1 MAQHSQQQPTATLDE
16 FEAQVKPSYEYASY
30 DIDCLHEVF
39 NENAKYYRATMTGL
53 GMRISDFLN
62 NPSTIKLHLSGVK
75 NYDSFPALAL
85 APPRAAPPGSL
96 ADALAQRRSLP
107 QFGQPMTA
115 AELSDL
121 LHGALAS
128 NHTLQPAYAPDQ
140 VMHRKPYPSGGG
152 LYPVEFYVAIL
163 DVAGIA
169 PCLAH
174 YDGIRGDL
182 RVVRDTLSLADI
194 NGVMTTPFQPGEAPS
209 VVIFMSG
216 VFQRSTNKYGSK
228 GYKFAM
234 IEVGAAGQTL
244 QLVSTALRLNSLF
257 WSSFFDDEV
266 ERLLGIDGVSESVI
280 TAFMVG
286 KARGQ

>member
-1 MAQHSQQQPTATLDE
+1 MAKHSQQQPTATLDE
-16 FEAQVKPSYEYASY
+16 LEAAVKPSYEYASY

-53 GMRISDFLN
+53 GMRIADFLS
-62 NPSTIKLHLSGVK
+62 NPGTIKLHLSGVK
-75 NYDSFPALAL
+75 NYASFPSLAL
-85 APPRAAPPGSL
+85 APPRAAPPGPL
-96 ADALAQRRSLP
+96 ADALARRRSVP

-121 LHGALAS
+121 LGGALAS
-128 NHTLQPAYAPDQ
+128 NHTLLPTYAPGE

-152 LYPVEFYVAIL
+152 LYPVEFYIAIL
-163 DVAGIA
+163 DVDGVA

-174 YDGIRGDL
+174 YDGIGGGL
-182 RVVRDTLSLADI
+182 RVIRDTLSLDGI
-194 NGVMTTPFQPGEAPS
+194 NGVMTTPFRPGEAPS

-228 GYKFAM
+228 GYKFAL
-234 IEVGAAGQTL
+234 IEAGAAGQTL
-244 QLVSTALRLNSLF
+244 QLVSTALRLNGLF

-280 TAFMVG
+280 TSFIVG